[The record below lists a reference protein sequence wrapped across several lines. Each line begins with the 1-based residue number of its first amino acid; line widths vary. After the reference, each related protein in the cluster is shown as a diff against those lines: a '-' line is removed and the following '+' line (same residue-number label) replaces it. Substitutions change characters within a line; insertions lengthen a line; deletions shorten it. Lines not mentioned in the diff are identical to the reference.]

1 MKKRYARS
9 ALGLITALFLFAQP
23 VEACTGFIIGKKLTA
38 DGNALY
44 GRTEDLEPNHNKNF
58 VVRERTY
65 NKKGEVFEDATNGFK
80 YELPE
85 VSYKYTA
92 VPAVTPEQGVFDQA
106 GFNEHGAAISATGS
120 ASANDNIKKVDPY
133 VEDGLAE
140 SALTTVVLP
149 SVKTAREGVEL
160 IAKIVEEK
168 GAAEGNIVTIAD
180 KEGIWYM
187 EILSGHQYV
196 AILFPED
203 RYAVF
208 PNTFFLG
215 HVDFSDKER
224 TIASKDV
231 EKVAR
236 DAGTYKEIDGQFH
249 VSQSYNPPLHE
260 ADRSRVWSGIK
271 SLDPDADVNYDD
283 EYFDLMHTT
292 DRKLTLRDAMNLQ
305 RNRLEG
311 TDFKPQDQM
320 ELDGKG
326 IPEKGKFDEVYKYPI
341 SNPNVMEA
349 HIFQLKD
356 NVPDSAGG
364 GTMWLA
370 MGSPRNAPYLPYYG
384 NITNTYQAYQELGTA
399 YNPQS
404 WYWTMSRINDLVAK
418 YPDLFG
424 DGAIRTEM
432 ERLESQW
439 MAEQEISDQEQIAL
453 ASQPEQASLKATET
467 SMTRA
472 QKTFDRLQ
480 EIRQEA
486 EEKVIAQ
493 YGQGAIDDLT
503 DEEDANQEEEINLV
517 PFDYDFVIT
526 IGLAL
531 VTVIGVGIFFI
542 KSKKAKGGKKDE

>member
-92 VPAVTPEQGVFDQA
+92 VPDVTPEQGVFDEA
-106 GFNEHGAAISATGS
+106 GFNEHGVSISATVS

-283 EYFDLMHTT
+283 EDFDLMHTT

-503 DEEDANQEEEINLV
+503 DEEDANQEEEISLV

>member
-92 VPAVTPEQGVFDQA
+92 VPDVTPEQGVFDEA
-106 GFNEHGAAISATGS
+106 GFNEHGVSISATVS
-120 ASANDNIKKVDPY
+120 ASANDKIKKVDPY
-133 VEDGLAE
+133 VKDGLAE

-503 DEEDANQEEEINLV
+503 DEEDANQEKEINLV

>member
-92 VPAVTPEQGVFDQA
+92 VPDVTPEQGVFDEA
-106 GFNEHGAAISATGS
+106 GFNEHGVSISATVS
-120 ASANDNIKKVDPY
+120 ASANDSIKKVDPY

>member
-92 VPAVTPEQGVFDQA
+92 VPDVTPEQGVFDEA
-106 GFNEHGAAISATGS
+106 GFNEHGVSISATVS

-356 NVPDSAGG
+356 NVPDIAGG
-364 GTMWLA
+364 GTMWLSR
-370 MGSPRNAPYLPYYG
+370 GSPRNAPYLPYYG
-384 NITNTYQAYQELGTA
+384 NLTNTYQAYQELGTA

>member
-65 NKKGEVFEDATNGFK
+65 NKKGDVFEDATNGFK
-80 YELPE
+80 YELPA

-92 VPAVTPEQGVFDQA
+92 VPDVTPEQGVFDEA
-106 GFNEHGAAISATGS
+106 GFNEHGVSISATVS
-120 ASANDNIKKVDPY
+120 ASANDKIQKVDPY
-133 VEDGLAE
+133 VKDGLAE
-140 SALTTVVLP
+140 SALTSVVLP

-215 HVDFSDKER
+215 HVDFTNKER

-236 DAGTYKEIDGQFH
+236 DAGSYKEIDGQFH

-283 EYFDLMHTT
+283 DYFDLMHTT

-404 WYWTMSRINDLVAK
+404 LYWTMSRINDLVAK

-467 SMTRA
+467 SMARA

-517 PFDYDFVIT
+517 PFDYDFIIT

-531 VTVIGVGIFFI
+531 VTVIGVGVFFI